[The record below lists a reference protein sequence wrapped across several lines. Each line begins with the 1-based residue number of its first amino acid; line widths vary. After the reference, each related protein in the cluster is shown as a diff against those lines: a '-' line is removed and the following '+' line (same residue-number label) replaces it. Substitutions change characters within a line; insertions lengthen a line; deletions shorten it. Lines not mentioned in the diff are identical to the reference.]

1 MLENIKCQVCIRE
14 KIMERLNNIL
24 EEQLTESLDQ
34 IIISNPRRAALAQ
47 KIKIRPV
54 LLKEQLNFQVTE
66 YKGKQVF
73 HENLEKG
80 ALIAYIL
87 DQMNSFFGQMELN
100 SASKTVHVLVSKKGT
115 VTIKQKVQKNEVKP
129 KELSH
134 NRKKRY
140 ILEEGTA
147 IPFLVDLGV
156 QTKEGKIVNSRYD
169 KFRQINRFLEFI
181 QDIVEALPKGRELTI
196 VDFGCGKSYLIFT
209 IFKNYLLE
217 QGVDENHII
226 SIELDQRK
234 DKKYRNPDTI
244 LDFIESSI
252 VDEEQYYVL
261 LDEVQLL
268 EEFEEVLN
276 SLLHIKNVDVYVTGS
291 NSKFLSKDVIT
302 EFRGRGDEIHIYPL
316 TFKEFMQVYEGDIYH
331 GWAEYVIYGGL
342 PLTVTMKTEEQ
353 KVNYLTKLFDET
365 YLIDIIERH
374 HIEKSQELEDLVNIL
389 ASVIG
394 SLTNVPKIEAT
405 FKSVVQSN
413 ISGNTIRQYI
423 EYLEDAFVINKANR
437 YNVKGRKYIGTPLKY
452 YFEDVGLR
460 NARLGFRQI
469 EETHIMENIVY
480 NELRSRGY
488 SVDVGV
494 VEKRGVNQE
503 GKMERIYLEIDFIAN
518 LGSKRYYIQSAFSLP
533 TEEKR
538 LQEKAS
544 LINVNDSFKK
554 IILVKDVMNVTRDE
568 DGITTMSIY
577 DFLLKE
583 NSLEL

>member
-1 MLENIKCQVCIRE
+1 
-14 KIMERLNNIL
+14 
-24 EEQLTESLDQ
+24 
-34 IIISNPRRAALAQ
+34 
-47 KIKIRPV
+47 
-54 LLKEQLNFQVTE
+54 
-66 YKGKQVF
+66 
-73 HENLEKG
+73 
-80 ALIAYIL
+80 
-87 DQMNSFFGQMELN
+87 MN
-100 SASKTVHVLVSKKGT
+100 
-115 VTIKQKVQKNEVKP
+115 
-129 KELSH
+129 
-134 NRKKRY
+134 
-140 ILEEGTA
+140 
-147 IPFLVDLGV
+147 
-156 QTKEGKIVNSRYD
+156 
-169 KFRQINRFLEFI
+169 INRDKYLNDLI
-181 QDIVEALPKGRELTI
+181 NRMHNGMIKVVTGIRR
-196 VDFGCGKSYLIFT
+196 CGKSYLIFT
-209 IFKNYLLE
+209 IFRNYLLK
-217 QGVDENHII
+217 QGIDESHII
-226 SIELDQRK
+226 CIELDQRK
-234 DKKYRNPDTI
+234 DRKYRNPDAI

-252 VDEEQYYVL
+252 VDDEQYYVL

-276 SLLHIKNVDVYVTGS
+276 SLLHVKNVDVYVTGS

-316 TFKEFMQVYEGDIYH
+316 TFKEFMQVYEGDVYH

-353 KVNYLTKLFDET
+353 KINYLTRLFEET
-365 YLIDIIERH
+365 YLKDIIERH
-374 HIEKSQELEDLVNIL
+374 HIDKTQELEDLVNIL
-389 ASVIG
+389 ASAIG

-405 FKSVVQSN
+405 FRSVLQSN

-494 VEKRGVNQE
+494 VEKRGVNRE
-503 GKMERIYLEIDFIAN
+503 GKTERTYLEINFIAN
-518 LGSKRYYIQSAFSLP
+518 LGSRRYYIQSAFSMP

-538 LQEKAS
+538 MQERAS

-568 DGITTMSIY
+568 YGITTMSIY

>member
-1 MLENIKCQVCIRE
+1 MNIKRE
-14 KIMERLNNIL
+14 KYLN
-24 EEQLTESLDQ
+24 
-34 IIISNPRRAALAQ
+34 
-47 KIKIRPV
+47 
-54 LLKEQLNFQVTE
+54 
-66 YKGKQVF
+66 
-73 HENLEKG
+73 
-80 ALIAYIL
+80 
-87 DQMNSFFGQMELN
+87 
-100 SASKTVHVLVSKKGT
+100 
-115 VTIKQKVQKNEVKP
+115 
-129 KELSH
+129 
-134 NRKKRY
+134 
-140 ILEEGTA
+140 
-147 IPFLVDLGV
+147 DL
-156 QTKEGKIVNSRYD
+156 
-169 KFRQINRFLEFI
+169 INRMHNGMI
-181 QDIVEALPKGRELTI
+181 KVVTGIRR
-196 VDFGCGKSYLIFT
+196 CGKSYLIFT

-226 SIELDQRK
+226 SIVLDQRK

-244 LDFIESSI
+244 LDFIETSI
-252 VDEEQYYVL
+252 VDEGQYYVL

-353 KVNYLTKLFDET
+353 KINYLTKLFEET

-374 HIEKSQELEDLVNIL
+374 RIDKTQELGDLVNIL
-389 ASVIG
+389 ASAIG
-394 SLTNVPKIEAT
+394 SLTNVRKIEAT

-460 NARLGFRQI
+460 NARLGFRQV

-494 VEKRGVNQE
+494 VEKRGVNSE
-503 GKMERIYLEIDFIAN
+503 GKTERTYLEIDFIAN
-518 LGSKRYYIQSAFSLP
+518 LGSKRYYIQSAFSMP
-533 TEEKR
+533 TEEKM

-544 LINVNDSFKK
+544 LVNVNDSFKK

>member
-1 MLENIKCQVCIRE
+1 
-14 KIMERLNNIL
+14 
-24 EEQLTESLDQ
+24 
-34 IIISNPRRAALAQ
+34 
-47 KIKIRPV
+47 
-54 LLKEQLNFQVTE
+54 
-66 YKGKQVF
+66 
-73 HENLEKG
+73 
-80 ALIAYIL
+80 
-87 DQMNSFFGQMELN
+87 MN
-100 SASKTVHVLVSKKGT
+100 
-115 VTIKQKVQKNEVKP
+115 
-129 KELSH
+129 
-134 NRKKRY
+134 
-140 ILEEGTA
+140 
-147 IPFLVDLGV
+147 
-156 QTKEGKIVNSRYD
+156 
-169 KFRQINRFLEFI
+169 INRDKYLNDLI
-181 QDIVEALPKGRELTI
+181 NRMNNGMIKVVTGIRR
-196 VDFGCGKSYLIFT
+196 CGKSYLIFT
-209 IFKNYLLE
+209 IFRNYLLK
-217 QGVDENHII
+217 QGVDESHII

-234 DKKYRNPDTI
+234 DRKYRNPDNI
-244 LDFIESSI
+244 LDFIESVI
-252 VDEEQYYVL
+252 VDDEQYYVL

-276 SLLHIKNVDVYVTGS
+276 SLLHIRNVDVYVTGS

-316 TFKEFMQVYEGDIYH
+316 TFKEFMQVYEGDVYH

-353 KVNYLTKLFDET
+353 KINYLTNLFEET
-365 YLIDIIERH
+365 YLKDIIERH
-374 HIEKSQELEDLVNIL
+374 RIDKTQELEDLVNIL
-389 ASVIG
+389 ASAIG

-405 FKSVVQSN
+405 FRSVVQSN

-494 VEKRGVNQE
+494 VEKRGVNRE
-503 GKMERIYLEIDFIAN
+503 GKTERNYLEIDFIAN
-518 LGSKRYYIQSAFSLP
+518 LGSKRYYIQSAFSML

-538 LQEKAS
+538 MQEKAS

-554 IILVKDVMNVTRDE
+554 IILVKDIMNVTRDE